1 MIYHRVLYTSAFF
14 AFICVSVDF
23 IDLLLES
30 KKNFE
35 NDVTRGLEPNQG
47 LWVGEFEQLWD

>member
-23 IDLLLES
+23 IDLLLEG